1 MKPYNFIKAEK
12 GSINSTIYHAADG
25 SRMVRSGGSWA
36 WRNNNPGNMRKGE
49 YSRENG
55 CIGYS
60 GGFAVF
66 PTREQGLAALV
77 DLLKNGYKNSSLQS
91 MIKRYAP
98 PKDKN
103 KTTKYLK
110 FLLSK
115 LDIRDPK
122 TMIRD
127 LTEKQFDALV
137 KAIEQFEGWKSGKT
151 VVEPRPLQITKVMKN
166 KKGTIISYFVPK
178 MGWISKETAIS
189 IVQKK
194 KLDAVISTS
203 RSGNPYIK
211 TRPDVT
217 VVNNLESMG

>member
-12 GSINSTIYHAADG
+12 GPNNTTVYHAANG
-25 SRMVRSGGSWA
+25 RRIVRSGGSWA
-36 WRNNNPGNMRKGE
+36 WRNNNPGNMRKGK
-49 YSRENG
+49 YSRDND

-66 PTREQGLAALV
+66 PTREQGHAALA
-77 DLLKNGYKNSSLQS
+77 DLLKNSCKNSSLQS

-115 LDIRDPK
+115 LDIKNPK

-127 LTEKQFDALV
+127 LTTKQFDALV
-137 KAIEQFEGWKSGKT
+137 KAIEQFEGWEDGEIES
-151 VVEPRPLQITKVMKN
+151 EPKPLRITKIMK
-166 KKGTIISYFVPK
+166 GR
-178 MGWISKETAIS
+178 AIDLAEEHK
-189 IVQKK
+189 I
-194 KLDAVISTS
+194 DAVVATS
-203 RSGNPYIK
+203 RSGNLYLR
-211 TRPDVT
+211 TRPDLKVE
-217 VVNNLESMG
+217 NNLALLG